1 MKNILVLGKGYIS
14 SKIKNYWN
22 LDDYNLIFCSQKE
35 TKYLTHL
42 DDLIREHNPVFV
54 INCYG
59 FTGKPNV
66 DSCENHAEECHQR
79 NVKDTYSIMRECQEM
94 GIDFITVSTGC
105 VYNDESGRVFT
116 EDDEHNFGHTNP
128 TASVYSKSKS
138 WFEMDF
144 RDTLEKDK
152 PENRN
157 YLLRIRMPFD
167 QVMDDKNY
175 INKII
180 KYDKLVNYPNSIT
193 CVRDLVRFIEIIVD
207 GDVESG
213 IYNVVNKNPIT
224 AERVIEIWNEFVGG
238 IGGLESK
245 VVDKWYSTD
254 DLLSEGLMKCRRS
267 NCVLS
272 TEKIEKY
279 IPYLR
284 TSEEVVKTMI
294 AMYINRKIL
303 EKHGIKK

>member
-1 MKNILVLGKGYIS
+1 MKNILILGKGYIS
-14 SKIKNYWN
+14 SKIEAYWN
-22 LDDYNLIFCSQKE
+22 LDGYNLIFCSQKE

-66 DSCENHAEECHQR
+66 DSCENHKEECHQR
-79 NVKDTYSIMRECQEM
+79 NVKDTYSIMRDCQDL

-105 VYNDESGRVFT
+105 VYNDENGRVFT
-116 EDDEHNFGHTNP
+116 EEDEHNFGYNNP

-138 WFEMDF
+138 VFETAF
-144 RDTLEKDK
+144 RDFTKQS
-152 PENRN
+152 NSRN

-167 QVMDDKNY
+167 HVMDGKNY

-193 CVRDLVRFIEIIVD
+193 YVRDLVKFIEIIVD

-213 IYNVVNKNPIT
+213 VYNVVNKEAIT
-224 AERVIEIWNEFVGG
+224 SSEVI
-238 IGGLESK
+238 GLYNIFTGKHKK
-245 VVDKWYSTD
+245 VDRWYSGD
-254 DLLSEGLMKCRRS
+254 DLLSMGLMKCRRS

-272 TEKIEKY
+272 TEKVERYYPDLMKS
-279 IPYLR
+279 R
-284 TSEEVVKTMI
+284 EAVVDAITKWKD
-294 AMYINRKIL
+294 NGG
-303 EKHGIKK
+303 EQ